1 MGKYEKLYIKILTG
15 RSDNNISFEQL
26 CQMLKKLNFNERM
39 KGSHHIFHKIG
50 IAEILNLQEKE
61 GKAKNYQVK
70 QVREL
75 IIKYKL
81 KIDTEDEL

>member
-1 MGKYEKLYIKILTG
+1 MRKYEKLYVKILTG
-15 RSDNNISFEQL
+15 RSDNNISFELL
-26 CQMLKKLNFNERM
+26 CQLLIKFNFKERS
-39 KGSHHIFHKIG
+39 KGSHHIFYKTG
-50 IAEILNLQEKE
+50 INEILNLQEKG

-75 IIKYKL
+75 IIKNKL